1 MGQHD
6 AALKRLGRAVGDAQD
21 EALHG
26 ASSGSGG
33 VSFEQ
38 GRERLLVSMARAR
51 QSGSAA
57 ASTRSR
63 RGTWVGG
70 GVAFAAALAAA
81 VAFLLLRPA
90 SMTFQVADGERGTV
104 GGWLAAPPGGELPLS
119 FSDGTSVRLD
129 REARARVARIDEKGA
144 QLVLESGRARASVI
158 HREDTRWDVDV
169 GPYQVR
175 VTGTRFDVS
184 WDPTVEV
191 FLLVLE
197 EGSVRVTGPLLG
209 DGLAVVAGQTVRA
222 AVKEQRL
229 EISAGGKPIAAAPA
243 ADPSQPAPALDPATA
258 PPPAPAPSGDT
269 PPATAAAEP
278 EPIDLDDPA
287 ALLPSGRAN
296 PPSASGPRV
305 PVWRQLAAAGKY
317 KEALAAVEKLGF
329 DEVCATGSPGDLMT
343 LSDAARLAGSGARAT
358 QALKALRERFPGDRR
373 ASMAA
378 FVQGKI
384 AFDQRGAYADA
395 ARWFETYLREQPAG
409 PVAREAAGRLMEARQ
424 RAGDLQGARSAA
436 ESYLKAYPM
445 GPHAEMARKLLGD

>member
-21 EALHG
+21 EALQG
-26 ASSGSGG
+26 ASFGSGG

-51 QSGSAA
+51 QSGSASA
-57 ASTRSR
+57 TTRAR

-90 SMTFQVADGERGTV
+90 SMTFRADNERGTV

-243 ADPSQPAPALDPATA
+243 ADPSQPAQALDPAPAIA
-258 PPPAPAPSGDT
+258 PPPAPAGDT
-269 PPATAAAEP
+269 PPAAAEP

-287 ALLPSGRAN
+287 ALLPSGAAAN
-296 PPSASGPRV
+296 PPPASGPRV

-358 QALKALRERFPGDRR
+358 QALAALRERFPGDKR

-424 RAGDLQGARSAA
+424 RSGDLQGARSAA